1 VTPIC
6 FIYLSIFEPYLF
18 LYIVLGLTTETIKVS
33 ILRPIQVSEMRPICL
48 ALEDKECNSFSS
60 CFLLHLSLF
69 RAGRQAEASSIVS
82 GW

>member
-1 VTPIC
+1 MTPIC

-18 LYIVLGLTTETIKVS
+18 LYIFLGLTTETIKVS

-60 CFLLHLSLF
+60 CFLLRLSLS
-69 RAGRQAEASSIVS
+69 QASQRVEVSSIAS
-82 GW
+82 G